1 MAMNIGT
8 AAIQARADKSNGVT
22 ARNHR
27 QPLKVLKANA
37 P

>member
-1 MAMNIGT
+1 MSIGT
-8 AAIQARADKSNGVT
+8 AAIQASAEKSNGVT

-27 QPLKVLKANA
+27 QPLKVHKAKA